1 MFRSILNKTLLTAV
15 ILTSTLPLASASDQ
29 YVVIQPVTSSNGLS
43 LNAGTRVQVLGIN
56 DVPTS
61 VVNSGKLLTFLS
73 NNEIH
78 TADAAAFKEQLM
90 EANVS
95 LTPPSFKTAQS
106 NEAQLC
112 TTLFQSDTDDRL
124 VPVTKDLAQY
134 IRVTQEGQRVD
145 ATFKAPVAML
155 RSDTVSYH
163 RYSRH
168 QTDLCIQ
175 GLEFGTN
182 YSVTFLPGL
191 EVKACNDES
200 CSSFELDRE
209 LTTWAQTGNK
219 APSIGLSNG
228 QTILPAEQAAFV
240 PITVT
245 NVNEVE
251 VSLYKVDLKS
261 LNASRYTFKAL
272 DGYDINN
279 FENNVGLKVGTF
291 TVPLNL
297 EQNQSE
303 KINVDLSS
311 MIPEKEPGLYVA
323 VFDSETLNLGRYDTR
338 PTQWLIRSNI
348 SVSTY
353 HGQSQTSVLLSEFDS
368 VQPIPNASLQVIA
381 GNNRILFDGFSDAEG
396 SLSIPSS
403 VLGGRGDHAPRYLIA
418 QRGNHEVAL
427 MEFSADGNTLS
438 TGQDGQLKSE
448 RRDLYLTSDRELYRA
463 GETIQFLSLARDTA
477 LNVLA
482 DHDFTVEL
490 RDPESKLIHNE
501 VMTSDA
507 FGVISGSIELK
518 DNARLGEYQLRILGT
533 DEVLLSSHTIELQD
547 YVPLTIEANFKTPTL
562 WSLTGQKRFE
572 LLAEYFSGGPAAGL
586 KAEVVASLKRA
597 NTHENNE
604 LKDYRFGSHSQSSL
618 QSLASFETNGLDN
631 EGRFSKEVM
640 LAEGEL
646 IGDGLYSIQLKGT
659 VFDVGGRPNSSI
671 MTVPVDTKKA
681 YIGAK
686 TLFSGALSDGATP
699 SFKLINVSRLGE
711 TLPLTQYH
719 YELQRVYYDFNWY
732 YDNGWRYRRTRLES
746 ETLTSGSSTD
756 ETLTLQSNI
765 GWGSYELV
773 VTSDEGFKTV
783 VPFWAGWYGDKPITE
798 PTELALSAEKISTDE
813 LRIRVDAPFAGTLR
827 LMEATGDIQ
836 SISTHSLS
844 KGQNEITI
852 PATVDS
858 EPGFHVLGTLVRPI
872 GRGEEHLPQ
881 VAIGSQWISQLK
893 DQRLINTTFNVAET
907 QRSTQST
914 QVSVSVDVPH
924 GKARIFLVDEGIHAI
939 TGFENLNPETFFY
952 GPRKLN
958 LGFLSNFGS
967 LITQDDSLKAF
978 GVGGDQASGSAA
990 VAKSEFF
997 KTVTD
1002 SSPLL
1007 DIVDG
1012 NIQYTFDA
1020 PNFEGRLRAVIW
1032 VAGEEG
1038 IGFAQSH
1045 ITVQDKISVDSSLPR
1060 FVGSGDKISGKL
1072 ALRFND
1078 DVSKVTLQQRV
1089 GDQVTET
1096 TLSGAKG
1103 GQPIAQSI
1111 SLNTLQSGRIPVD
1124 LGLTYED
1131 TNVLRD
1137 FSLVVREPSYPMSQ
1151 IQSIAMEKGVFSSET
1166 DVSGLD
1172 FSAFG
1177 NTQGAQVN
1185 WSVSPLPGASM
1196 SSVTQALNRYP
1207 YGCIE
1212 QTSSGTR
1219 GLFATASLNGASSDV
1234 ITKIESGV
1242 EKILAK
1248 QKSNGAFGYWDR
1260 NDRIEQ
1266 EYLPYATDTL
1276 IQAREYLSDT
1286 QALDA
1291 GIQNALNYLDRQ
1303 YFEDAWTSLYANGLL
1318 ANAGYEV
1325 TSRARYAIDEQLPKA
1340 LKEASDDVSDQIDLL
1355 AAGYWLAIQIKD
1367 TQRAARLSDQLE
1379 ALYNEAQS
1387 TAYNDWFANVSGW
1400 FKQNSSNDDVSKLRY
1415 WRARAG
1421 VLVGSLTQDQRTSA
1435 IDQYISGAIEKHA
1448 NRSYRST
1455 LDNANFAALL
1465 LGQQAAMAEL
1475 DVRID
1480 GRSVPVASDYSISI
1494 DRQKAERGFTV
1505 EHNGS
1510 GTLYLNADITG
1521 RRLTTTAVDNGF
1533 DVRKLWI
1540 NEAGEIIS
1548 ANQQSI
1554 NVKQGDVYTV
1564 MIAVSATSKHGEGN
1578 LMLTDLLPSGFEIEA
1593 NPASSPFFYD
1603 KEKRKIELS
1612 DYSGR
1617 DPVWTESMDDRYV
1630 ANFDHYWYEK
1640 DHVIAYYQVRAV
1652 YPGEMVIP
1660 DAHVE
1665 LMYRPEINGR
1675 STSTTGSIVEK

>member
-1 MFRSILNKTLLTAV
+1 MFRSILKISVLTGALLTG
-15 ILTSTLPLASASDQ
+15 TLQSATASDQ

-43 LNAGTRVQVLGIN
+43 LSGGTRVQVLGVN
-56 DVPTS
+56 DVPSS
-61 VVNSGKLLTFLS
+61 VASSGKLLTFLS

-78 TADAAAFKEQLM
+78 TADASAFKEQLM
-90 EANVS
+90 EANLS
-95 LTPPSFKTAQS
+95 LTPPSFKTAQ
-106 NEAQLC
+106 NGDAQLC
-112 TTLFQSDTDDRL
+112 TTLFHSDTDARV
-124 VPVTKDLAQY
+124 VPVTQDLAQY
-134 IRVTQEGQRVD
+134 IRVTKDGQRVE
-145 ATFKAPVAML
+145 ATFKKPTAVL
-155 RSDTVSYH
+155 RSDATSY
-163 RYSRH
+163 RNYSRH
-168 QTDLCIQ
+168 QTDVCIQ
-175 GLEFGTN
+175 GLEYGAN

-191 EVKACNDES
+191 DVKACSDQS
-200 CSSFELDRE
+200 CSPIELDRE
-209 LTTWAQTGNK
+209 LTTWAKTGDK
-219 APSIGLSNG
+219 TPSIGLSNG
-228 QTILPAEQAAFV
+228 QTVLPAEQAAYV
-240 PITVT
+240 PISVT
-245 NVNEVE
+245 NIDEVE
-251 VSLYKVDLKS
+251 VSLYKVDLRS
-261 LNASRYTFKAL
+261 LNASRYTFKSL

-279 FENNVGLKVGTF
+279 FERNVGLKVGTF
-291 TVPLNL
+291 KVPLSL
-297 EQNQSE
+297 AKNQSE
-303 KINVDLSS
+303 KINIDLSS
-311 MIPEKEPGLYVA
+311 MIPAKEPGLYVA
-323 VFDSETLNLGRYDTR
+323 VFESEAMSLSRYDAR

-353 HGQSQTSVLLSEFDS
+353 HGQSETRILLSEFDS
-368 VQPIPNASLQVIA
+368 VQSIPNASLQIIA
-381 GNNRILFDGFSDAEG
+381 GNNRVLFDGLSDDNG

-403 VLGGRGDHAPRYLIA
+403 MLAGEGDHAPRYLIA
-418 QRGNHEVAL
+418 QRGDNEVAI
-427 MEFSADGNTLS
+427 MEFSAEGSKLS
-438 TGQDGQLKSE
+438 VGQDGQLKSE
-448 RRDLYLTSDRELYRA
+448 RRDLYLTTDRELYRA
-463 GETIQFLSLARDTA
+463 GETIQFLSLARDIE

-482 DHDFTVEL
+482 DHDFKVEL
-490 RDPESKLIHNE
+490 RDPESKLVHNE
-501 VMTSDA
+501 VMTSDS
-507 FGVISGSIELK
+507 FGVLSGSIELK
-518 DNARLGEYQLRILGT
+518 DNARLGEYQLRVLGT

-547 YVPLTIEANFKTPTL
+547 YVPLTIEASIKTPQL

-572 LLAEYFSGGPAAGL
+572 LLAEYFSGGAATGL
-586 KAEVVASLKRA
+586 KAEVYASLKRV
-597 NTHENNE
+597 NTHENSE
-604 LKDYRFGSHSQSSL
+604 LQDYRFGNHSESLL
-618 QSLASFETNGLDN
+618 QSLASFETNGLDS
-631 EGRFSKEVM
+631 EGRFTKEIS
-640 LAEGEL
+640 LAEDGL
-646 IGDGLYSIQLKGT
+646 IGDGLYSVQLKGT

-671 MTVPVDTKKA
+671 VTVPVDTKRA

-686 TLFSGALSDGATP
+686 TLFDGALSDGASP
-699 SFKLINVSRLGE
+699 SFKLINISRLGE
-711 TLPLTQYH
+711 TLPLTEYQ

-732 YDNGWRYRRTRLES
+732 YDDGWRYRRTRLES
-746 ETLTSGSSTD
+746 EILTTGSSNN
-756 ETLTLQSNI
+756 ETLTLEANI

-798 PTELALSAEKISTDE
+798 PTQLAMSAEKIGTGE

-827 LMEATGDIQ
+827 LMEATSDIK
-836 SISTHSLS
+836 SISSHEII
-844 KGQNEITI
+844 KGQNEIVI
-852 PATVDS
+852 PTTVDS
-858 EPGFHVLGTLVRPI
+858 EPGFHVLGTLLRPI
-872 GRGEEHLPQ
+872 ARGEEHLPQ
-881 VAIGSQWISQLK
+881 VAIGSHWISQLK
-893 DQRLINTTFNVAET
+893 DQRLVKTTFNLAET
-907 QRSTQST
+907 QRSTEST
-914 QVSVSVDVPH
+914 EVSVSVDVEE

-939 TGFENLNPETFFY
+939 TGYENVNPVNFFY

-1007 DIVDG
+1007 DVVDG
-1012 NIQYTFDA
+1012 KVQYTFDA
-1020 PNFEGRLRAVIW
+1020 PNFEGRLRAVVW
-1032 VAGEEG
+1032 VAGKEG
-1038 IGFAQSH
+1038 IGFAHSD
-1045 ITVQDKISVDSSLPR
+1045 IRVQDKISVDSSLPR
-1060 FVGSGDKISGKL
+1060 FVGAGDKISGKL

-1078 DVSKVTLQQRV
+1078 DVSKVTLKQRV

-1166 DVSGLD
+1166 AVSGLD

-1177 NTQGAQVN
+1177 NTKGAEVN

-1219 GLFATASLNGASSDV
+1219 GLFATASLNGASADV
-1234 ITKIESGV
+1234 IDKIESGV

-1266 EYLPYATDTL
+1266 EYLPYAADTL
-1276 IQAREYLSDT
+1276 IQARDYISDT

-1291 GIQNALNYLDRQ
+1291 GIQKALDYLDRQ
-1303 YFEDAWTSLYANGLL
+1303 FFEDAWTSIYANGLL
-1318 ANAGYEV
+1318 AQAGYEV

-1340 LKEASDDVSDQIDLL
+1340 LKQASSDMSDQLDLI

-1367 TQRAARLSDQLE
+1367 TKRAVRLSDQFE
-1379 ALYNEAQS
+1379 SLYDKAQS
-1387 TAYNDWFANVSGW
+1387 TSYNDWFANVSGW
-1400 FKQNSSNDDVSKLRY
+1400 FKQHSSNDDFSKLRY

-1421 VLVGSLTQDQRTSA
+1421 VLVGSLTQEQRTPA
-1435 IDQYISGAIEKHA
+1435 IDQYIDAAIQKHA
-1448 NRSYRST
+1448 KRSYRST

-1465 LGQQAAMAEL
+1465 LGAQTAMSEL

-1494 DRQKAERGFTV
+1494 DREKATRGFTV

-1510 GTLYLNADITG
+1510 STLYLNADITG
-1521 RRLTTTAVDNGF
+1521 RRVTTTAVDNGF
-1533 DVRKLWI
+1533 EVQKLWI

-1548 ANQQSI
+1548 VNKEPI
-1554 NVKQGDVYTV
+1554 NVKQGDVYSV
-1564 MIAVSATSKHGEGN
+1564 MIVVSATSAHGNGN

-1593 NPASSPFFYD
+1593 NPASAPFFYD
-1603 KEKRKIELS
+1603 KDKRKIMLS
-1612 DYSGR
+1612 EYSGR
-1617 DPVWTESMDDRYV
+1617 EPVWSESMDDRYV
-1630 ANFDHYWYEK
+1630 ANFDNYWYEK
-1640 DHVIAYYQVRAV
+1640 DHVITHYQVRAV

-1675 STSTTGSIVEK
+1675 STSTTGSITE